1 MIESLEPV
9 EKKQFLDLA
18 NYLQNWLS
26 LHPHPEEDD
35 DPHRQMRMYA
45 MTYLRL
51 YEEFI
56 KLYKYVVTAEYI
68 DKKTTPRLH

>member
-18 NYLQNWLS
+18 NYLQRWLS
-26 LHPHPEEDD
+26 SHPNAEEDD

>member
-1 MIESLEPV
+1 MIEGLEAV
-9 EKKQFLDLA
+9 ENKQFLDLA
-18 NYLQNWLS
+18 NYLQRWLS
-26 LHPHPEEDD
+26 SHPNAEEDD

>member
-1 MIESLEPV
+1 MIEGLEAV

-18 NYLQNWLS
+18 NYLQRWLS
-26 LHPHPEEDD
+26 SHPNAEEDD

-56 KLYKYVVTAEYI
+56 KLYKYVVTAEYV
-68 DKKTTPRLH
+68 DKKSTHRIH

>member
-18 NYLQNWLS
+18 NYLQRWLS
-26 LHPHPEEDD
+26 SHPHAEEDD
-35 DPHRQMRMYA
+35 DSHRQMRMYA

-68 DKKTTPRLH
+68 DKKTTPRIH

>member
-1 MIESLEPV
+1 MIEGLEPV

-18 NYLQNWLS
+18 NYLQRWLS
-26 LHPHPEEDD
+26 SHPNAEEDD

>member
-18 NYLQNWLS
+18 NSLQRWLS
-26 LHPHPEEDD
+26 SHPHAEEDD

>member
-18 NYLQNWLS
+18 NYLQRWLS
-26 LHPHPEEDD
+26 SHPHAEEDD

-68 DKKTTPRLH
+68 DKKTTPRLN

>member
-18 NYLQNWLS
+18 NYLQRWLS
-26 LHPHPEEDD
+26 SHPHAEEDD

-56 KLYKYVVTAEYI
+56 KLYKYVVTA
-68 DKKTTPRLH
+68 